1 MIAPD
6 YPYISG
12 LRAELCD
19 KVLECSEIV
28 LDRIEA
34 NLRNGV
40 LTEDALQGMV
50 NNDEFWRMLKTV
62 GVSGAIHTG
71 VAEAEAAKAGA
82 EAAKAGTK
90 GAAAEARAAKAE
102 AEAKKGARAAN
113 IEKGG
118 HTRAR
123 FVKCAKL
130 YDMKRSGAFLG
141 EDKTAPQVATALLKI
156 YAKEYPGIKPPSS
169 RHLNNL
175 INKER
180 RGEGPDDALASLR
193 SRAPTRHST

>member
-19 KVLECSEIV
+19 KVLECPEIV

-82 EAAKAGTK
+82 EA
-90 GAAAEARAAKAE
+90 
-102 AEAKKGARAAN
+102 KKGARAAN

-118 HTRAR
+118 HN
-123 FVKCAKL
+123 
-130 YDMKRSGAFLG
+130 SGAVC
-141 EDKTAPQVATALLKI
+141 EVRQAL
-156 YAKEYPGIKPPSS
+156 
-169 RHLNNL
+169 
-175 INKER
+175 
-180 RGEGPDDALASLR
+180 
-193 SRAPTRHST
+193 